1 MLRDILS
8 GARGM
13 SPVVLV
19 VLIAWAL
26 LSVLFLTGTLLA
38 ARSIDRSVKVIGP
51 NVEEIGTE
59 GGFIKQA
66 KSIADK
72 TVVIRKAALP
82 LNASAVR
89 TERIAR
95 RGIDPKLK
103 SILGKVGQINQ
114 VAGEINTTVLSIGGT
129 VNGIFGNASSINASV
144 TSISSKGRSI
154 LNSAQEINGSARNI
168 LGSLSG
174 ILSRVNSIDRAVAT
188 IVGQANTIL
197 DVAPQIGTDLHSVLG
212 LVGTGHGSNIH
223 GHANAIDC
231 SPLLVTPLVSA
242 TQGLPAPLNDLL
254 RPVIGRL
261 ATGGPPSIYCGK

>member
-1 MLRDILS
+1 
-8 GARGM
+8 M

-38 ARSIDRSVKVIGP
+38 ARSIDRSVAVIGP

-59 GGFIKQA
+59 GGFIAQA

-72 TVVIRKAALP
+72 TVDIRKAALP

-89 TERIAR
+89 IEKIAR
-95 RGIDPKLK
+95 TGIDPKLK
-103 SILGKVGQINQ
+103 LILGKVGDING
-114 VAGEINTTVLSIGGT
+114 VAGEINSTVLQIGGT
-129 VNGIFGNASSINASV
+129 VDSIYGNASSINSSV
-144 TSISSKGRSI
+144 KSIGRYGGTI

-168 LGSLSG
+168 LGSLSS

-197 DVAPQIGTDLHSVLG
+197 DVAPKIGTDLHTVLG
-212 LVGTGHGSNIH
+212 LVGNEHGGNIH
-223 GHANAIDC
+223 GSANSIDC
-231 SPLLVTPLVSA
+231 SPLLVSPLVST
-242 TQGLPAPLNDLL
+242 TQGLPPPLNDIL
-254 RPVIGRL
+254 RPVVGAL
-261 ATGGPPSIYCGK
+261 VKGGPPSIYCGK